1 MSSLEEVSKFI
12 LAASKDELEELSEVL
27 RRRNS
32 ALAIE
37 SSMSFVPGNE
47 VWFDAKR
54 RGIIHGTIIKMNLKS
69 AKVKAKD
76 GMVWNVT
83 PALLHKVAKP

>member
-1 MSSLEEVSKFI
+1 
-12 LAASKDELEELSEVL
+12 
-27 RRRNS
+27 
-32 ALAIE
+32 
-37 SSMSFVPGNE
+37 
-47 VWFDAKR
+47 
-54 RGIIHGTIIKMNLKS
+54 MNLKS